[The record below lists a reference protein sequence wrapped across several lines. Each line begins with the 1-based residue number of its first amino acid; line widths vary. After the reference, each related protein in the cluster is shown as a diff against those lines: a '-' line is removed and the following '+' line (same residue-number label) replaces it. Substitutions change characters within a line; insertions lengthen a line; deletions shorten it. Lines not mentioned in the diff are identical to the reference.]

1 MILGMQDFHWGM
13 FGEHLTFPLRMREQA
28 EVAGRFGNGYPDRQQ
43 VAAQWKKLFA
53 GAKTPVESAI
63 LRYYGRSQTDASGGP
78 LAFSTEKSRQI
89 FERTSG
95 VLIEGSSSSSRGPA
109 TFGKHPIFMDQGRG
123 SRIFDVD
130 GNEYID
136 WMMAFGALPLGHAH
150 PEVVEAITA
159 AAATGAHFATA
170 TTVELEVAEMLQ
182 KIVPNAERVRFANT
196 GTEAMMAAIR
206 LARGVTGRPKIL
218 KFEGHY
224 HGWHDDV
231 LVSSNILPPA
241 ALGLRT
247 DPVKIPDSSGLN
259 RTALDDTIVVPW
271 NDLELLRRAV
281 ESHPGQI
288 AAIITEGVM
297 ANVGVIP
304 PADGYL
310 PGLQQLARANGILF
324 ILDETVTGFR
334 IAPGGCQEHYKLSPD
349 LVTFGKAL
357 GCGLPVA
364 ALVGRADVMNALQW
378 GGVLHYGTHNGSRI
392 GMHAARANLRVLT
405 RDNNASFRHTWKI
418 AERLC
423 AGLKKVFREKG
434 CAAVVQNVG
443 PMLQWMF
450 TDQPA
455 IRDYR
460 GFCQYVDRTKF
471 QKFVSSLFPLGVYA
485 SPSAAL
491 HSIATLAHSEED
503 VDKTLEAASK
513 ALDAMN
519 K

>member
-1 MILGMQDFHWGM
+1 V
-13 FGEHLTFPLRMREQA
+13 P
-28 EVAGRFGNGYPDRQQ
+28 
-43 VAAQWKKLFA
+43 
-53 GAKTPVESAI
+53 
-63 LRYYGRSQTDASGGP
+63 
-78 LAFSTEKSRQI
+78 FSTEKSKQLY
-89 FERTSG
+89 ERTLG
-95 VLIEGSSSSSRGPA
+95 VLIEASSSSSRGPA
-109 TFGKHPIFMDQGRG
+109 NFGSYPLFMERGRA

-150 PEVVEAITA
+150 PEVVEAIAEA
-159 AAATGAHFATA
+159 AASGAHFATA
-170 TTVELEVAEMLQ
+170 TPVELEVAELIQ

-206 LARGVTGRPKIL
+206 LARGVTGRPKLL

-224 HGWHDDV
+224 HGWHDDL
-231 LVSSNILPPA
+231 LVSSNVMPPA
-241 ALGLRT
+241 ALGLRS

-271 NDLELLRRAV
+271 NDLAALKQAIEN
-281 ESHPGQI
+281 HPGQI

-297 ANVGVIP
+297 ANMGVIP
-304 PADGYL
+304 PAEGYL
-310 PGLQQLARANGILF
+310 QGLEKLARANGIIF

-364 ALVGRADVMNALQW
+364 ALVGRAQVMDALQW

-405 RDNNASFRHTWKI
+405 RDSNASFRHTWKV
-418 AERLC
+418 AEKLC
-423 AGLKKVFREKG
+423 AGYRELFKKRG
-434 CAAVVQNVG
+434 RAAVVQNVG
-443 PMLQWMF
+443 PMFQIMF
-450 TDQPA
+450 TDREA

-460 GFCQYVDRTKF
+460 EFCQYVDRAAF
-471 QKFVSSLFPLGVYA
+471 QKFVLSLFPHGVYA

-491 HSIATLAHSEED
+491 HSIVTLAHTEAD
-503 VDKTLEAASK
+503 VDLTLAAAGK
-513 ALDAMN
+513 ALETA
-519 K
+519 

>member
-1 MILGMQDFHWGM
+1 VTSEANF
-13 FGEHLTFPLRMREQA
+13 
-28 EVAGRFGNGYPDRQQ
+28 V
-43 VAAQWKKLFA
+43 
-53 GAKTPVESAI
+53 
-63 LRYYGRSQTDASGGP
+63 
-78 LAFSTEKSRQI
+78 FSTEKSKQI
-89 FERTSG
+89 YERTLG
-95 VLIEGSSSSSRGPA
+95 VLIEASSSSSRGPV
-109 TFGKHPIFMDQGRG
+109 TFGKHPIFMERGRG
-123 SRIFDVD
+123 SRLFDVD

-150 PEVVEAITA
+150 PEVAEAITEA
-159 AAATGAHFATA
+159 ATTGAHFATA
-170 TTVELEVAEMLQ
+170 TPVELEVAEMLQ
-182 KIVPNAERVRFANT
+182 KMVPNAERVRFCNT
-196 GTEAMMAAIR
+196 GTEAVMAAIR

-231 LVSSNILPPA
+231 LVSSNILPPS

-271 NDLELLRRAV
+271 NDLELLKRAI
-281 ESHPGQI
+281 ENYPGQI
-288 AAIITEGVM
+288 AAIITEGIM

-304 PADGYL
+304 PTDGYL
-310 PGLQQLARANGILF
+310 QGLQALARANGILF

-334 IAPGGCQEHYKLSPD
+334 IAPGGCQEYYKLSPD
-349 LVTFGKAL
+349 LVTLGKAL

-364 ALVGRADVMNALQW
+364 ALVGPANVMDALQW

-405 RDNNASFRHTWKI
+405 RDNNAAFRHTWRISEK
-418 AERLC
+418 LC
-423 AGLKKVFREKG
+423 AGLSEVFRKRG
-434 CAAVVQNVG
+434 RPVIVQSVG

-450 TDQPA
+450 TDRPA

-460 GFCQYVDRTKF
+460 EFCQHVDRAVF
-471 QKFVSSLFPLGVYA
+471 QKFVQSLFQFGVYA

-491 HSIATLAHSEED
+491 HSIVTLAHTEED
-503 VDKTLEAASK
+503 VDLTLEAARK
-513 ALDAMN
+513 TLDATES
-519 K
+519 

>member
-1 MILGMQDFHWGM
+1 LPF
-13 FGEHLTFPLRMREQA
+13 T
-28 EVAGRFGNGYPDRQQ
+28 
-43 VAAQWKKLFA
+43 
-53 GAKTPVESAI
+53 
-63 LRYYGRSQTDASGGP
+63 
-78 LAFSTEKSRQI
+78 TEKSKQI
-89 FERTSG
+89 YERTVG
-95 VLIEGSSSSSRGPA
+95 VLIEASSSSSRGPV
-109 TFGKHPIFMDQGRG
+109 TFGKHPIFMDRARG

-150 PEVVEAITA
+150 PEIVEAITEA
-159 AAATGAHFATA
+159 ATTGAHFATA
-170 TTVELEVAEMLQ
+170 TPVELEVAEMLQ

-206 LARGVTGRPKIL
+206 LARGVTGRPKLL

-224 HGWHDDV
+224 HGWHDDL
-231 LVSSNILPPA
+231 LVSSNVLPPA

-247 DPVKIPDSSGLN
+247 DPVKVPDSSGLN

-271 NDLELLRRAV
+271 NDLDLLRRAI
-281 ESHPGQI
+281 ENHPGQI
-288 AAIITEGVM
+288 AAIITEGIM
-297 ANVGVIP
+297 ANMGVIP

-310 PGLQQLARANGILF
+310 QGLQKLAKANGILF

-364 ALVGRADVMNALQW
+364 ALVGRAEVMDALQW

-405 RDNNASFRHTWKI
+405 RDNNASFRHTWRI
-418 AERLC
+418 ADRLRK
-423 AGLKKVFREKG
+423 GLSDVFQKKGKKV
-434 CAAVVQNVG
+434 VIQNVG
-443 PMLQWMF
+443 PMFQLMF
-450 TDQPA
+450 TDRPA

-460 GFCQYVDRTKF
+460 DFCQYVDRAAF
-471 QKFVSSLFPLGVYA
+471 QKFVLSLFQFGVYA

-491 HSIATLAHSEED
+491 HSIVTLAHPDQD
-503 VDKTLEAASK
+503 VDQTLEAAAK
-513 ALDAMN
+513 ALEEN
-519 K
+519 GS